1 MRPLSKLEKAF
12 INHVLELDKASDLIY
27 VHNVLTEIYD
37 KNYEIEFMAYEKN
50 VQKEISY
57 LVKLRFKNDEQYI
70 RLNGIIGDLISLSY
84 FIDDLLNQGY
94 LVKEK
99 INHADILGRRYI
111 NKFIDNRNL
120 IEYDIQSNTIK
131 TKFAENLQYKFYA
144 TELLRELKANNYITF
159 EKKEAKMTRR
169 LAISGLVIAVV
180 SVLIGTIL
188 PLIKQDTIEID
199 KKSIDYFFQSEKNQ
213 SAGDTSHPTQNKYD
227 TLNNKSKLLSR

>member
-1 MRPLSKLEKAF
+1 MRPLSKLEKDF
-12 INHVLELDKASDLIY
+12 ISHVLELDKASDLIY
-27 VHNVLTEIYD
+27 VHNVLTDIYD

-50 VQKEISY
+50 AQKEISY
-57 LVKLRFKNDEQYI
+57 LVKLRYKSDEQYI

-84 FIDDLLNQGY
+84 FIDDLLKQGY

-99 INHADILGRRYI
+99 INRDDILGRRYI

-120 IEYDIQSNTIK
+120 VEYDIQSNTIK

-169 LAISGLVIAVV
+169 LAISGLVIAVI

-188 PLIKQDTIEID
+188 PLIKHDAIEID
-199 KKSIDYFFQSEKNQ
+199 RKSIEYFIQS
-213 SAGDTSHPTQNKYD
+213 
-227 TLNNKSKLLSR
+227 

>member
-37 KNYEIEFMAYEKN
+37 KNYEIEFKCYEKN
-50 VQKEISY
+50 AQKEIAY
-57 LVKLRFKNDEQYI
+57 LIKLRYKKDGKYI

-99 INHADILGRRYI
+99 IEDILGDRYI
-111 NKFIDNRNL
+111 NRFEDRSNL
-120 IEYDIQSNTIK
+120 DEFAISSNTIK

-159 EKKEAKMTRR
+159 EKKEAKITRW
-169 LAISGLVIAVV
+169 LAIISLIIAVL
-180 SVLIGTIL
+180 SAITGTII
-188 PLIKQDTIEID
+188 PLVKQDTVEID
-199 KKSIDYFFQSEKNQ
+199 KKSIDYFYQSEKQ
-213 SAGDTSHPTQNKYD
+213 LKLIDTTFLKKPDKER
-227 TLNNKSKLLSR
+227 K

>member
-1 MRPLSKLEKAF
+1 MRPLSKLDKAF
-12 INHVLELDKASDLIY
+12 ISYVLELDKASDLIY

-50 VQKEISY
+50 AQKEISY

-99 INHADILGRRYI
+99 INHDDILGRRYI
-111 NKFIDNRNL
+111 NKFSDNKNL

-131 TKFAENLQYKFYA
+131 TKFSENLQYKFYA

-159 EKKEAKMTRR
+159 EKKEAKITRW
-169 LAISGLVIAVV
+169 LAIISLIVAVL
-180 SVLIGTIL
+180 SVMTGTII
-188 PLIKQDTIEID
+188 PLVKQDTVEID
-199 KKSIDYFFQSEKNQ
+199 KKSIDYFYQSEKQLKLN
-213 SAGDTSHPTQNKYD
+213 DTTFIKKA
-227 TLNNKSKLLSR
+227 NNDKRK